1 MSKSP
6 LAKIAY
12 MKAKEHEAELLG
24 KIAFAHAQGRTK
36 RADFWTKRYLNSRD
50 VKFAHAVQAHRELP
64 RHRRNRKIDFD
75 EIAER
80 VDPFKGTAEQV
91 RFNLEKKESGYDRDK
106 VPGTVIECPLRI
118 LKSWGNEFRP
128 IMDFGIEHRTMQ
140 RMALAVL
147 RARSELLPYQF
158 ANAGGVNAAV
168 AEVLKNLGD
177 GYRACAQMDI
187 FECFPSVGG
196 EKLPGLLPISEAV
209 VKHVLTCENLC
220 LIPGSTILNWVDP
233 DGEISAGIGDPDLLA
248 ETIAEGRWGI
258 PQGSVAS
265 SYVMELLLVPILSGA
280 PEDIRLVSYADNI
293 LVMGRTYDAAMSML
307 KNLGEALWSHP
318 AGPFVSRLVSKGQF
332 GEDFEFLGYELQIST
347 SSIAVP
353 SYKNLARFQWKF
365 DTGIDALQD
374 ESLGDKKRRKIAKSL
389 RQYVRSWCAA
399 FRHWPKAATYRK
411 ARLKDIGDPVIEFI

>member
-1 MSKSP
+1 M
-6 LAKIAY
+6 
-12 MKAKEHEAELLG
+12 
-24 KIAFAHAQGRTK
+24 
-36 RADFWTKRYLNSRD
+36 
-50 VKFAHAVQAHRELP
+50 
-64 RHRRNRKIDFD
+64 
-75 EIAER
+75 
-80 VDPFKGTAEQV
+80 
-91 RFNLEKKESGYDRDK
+91 
-106 VPGTVIECPLRI
+106 
-118 LKSWGNEFRP
+118 
-128 IMDFGIEHRTMQ
+128 
-140 RMALAVL
+140 
-147 RARSELLPYQF
+147 
-158 ANAGGVNAAV
+158 
-168 AEVLKNLGD
+168 
-177 GYRACAQMDI
+177 
-187 FECFPSVGG
+187 
-196 EKLPGLLPISEAV
+196 PGLLPISEAV